1 VRRRSIALSLAVVC
15 LCAPPS
21 VAADADI
28 TPPVGSISVVHDD
41 RANELIRFDVT
52 ATDDLSGVATVD
64 VSGDGVTWAS
74 YAYAPQVD
82 WSVFD
87 PAAGGAPGLGNRTI
101 RVRWTDG
108 VGNTSVAVTTTLYL
122 GSNGA
127 LEYPVPPV
135 TGQPFTIRPIYP
147 PGTSFGPDVQCSWE
161 LDWGSKSSL
170 IEYNPDQTW
179 GSLFLNGPTHRGFCG
194 DWTFTLPW
202 VPVPQFLIHFSTMAG
217 GTGDDAWEVAPRFY
231 PAAGSTDRR
240 IHTSTIPLVQIVPDA
255 YTMVVGQPITYRAY
269 PIGVSLTSK
278 DRWGVRDPNMVSYKL
293 QTGGSKLTFTPNKPG
308 AWIVYWQSGLAW
320 TTNDLNFGATYDP
333 KARYPDVTRP
343 NTTAPVQRIGAGTL
357 GTSMPVTLS
366 WSGADR
372 GWGIAKYQLQRS
384 IDGGAWQGVSLST
397 YTTTSTTQQLGRGH
411 RYQYR
416 VRALDKAGNVGYWDY
431 GAKFRPRLLSD
442 ASATYGWTWLVETDP
457 SALDGSLH
465 SSSHAGAFARFTFT
479 GRDVAWVAEK
489 GIGKGR
495 AKVYVDGHL
504 RTTVDLAAT
513 LDTPRQ
519 IVFRAHWTTVGSHVV
534 KIVVEGTLGRPIVTV
549 DGMAYL
555 G

>member
-1 VRRRSIALSLAVVC
+1 MRRRSIALSLAVAC
-15 LCAPPS
+15 LCAPAS
-21 VAADADI
+21 VAADAD
-28 TPPVGSISVVHDD
+28 TTAPVGSISVVHDD
-41 RANELIRFDVT
+41 RASELIRLDVT

-64 VSGDGVTWAS
+64 VSGDGITWAS
-74 YAYAPQVD
+74 YTYAPQVD

-101 RVRWTDG
+101 RIRWTDG

-122 GSNGA
+122 GSSGA

-147 PGTSFGPDVQCSWE
+147 PGTSLGPDDQCSWE

-179 GSLFLNGPTHRGFCG
+179 GSLSLNGPTHRGFCG

-202 VPVPQFLIHFSTMAG
+202 VPVPQFLIHFSSLAG

-240 IHTSTIPLVQIVPDA
+240 IYTSTIPLIQIVPDA

-269 PIGVSLTSK
+269 PIGVSLTAK
-278 DRWGVRDPNMVSYKL
+278 DHWAVRDPNMVSYKMQL
-293 QTGGSKLTFTPNKPG
+293 GGSKFTFTPNRPG

-333 KARYPDVTRP
+333 KARYPDVSRP

-357 GTSMPVTLS
+357 GTSIPVTLS

-384 IDGGAWQGVSLST
+384 IDGRAWQGVSLPT
-397 YTTTSTTQQLGRGH
+397 AKATSITLQLARGH
-411 RYQYR
+411 RYQFR
-416 VRALDKAGNVGYWDY
+416 VRAVDAFGNVGYWDY
-431 GAKFRPRLLSD
+431 GAHFMPRLLGDVSLTYSSNWSIESD
-442 ASATYGWTWLVETDP
+442 PTTLNG
-457 SALDGSLH
+457 ALHVAGV
-465 SSSHAGAFARFTFT
+465 AGAWARLSVK
-479 GRDVAWVAEK
+479 GRDIAWVAEK
-489 GIGKGR
+489 GPGKGR
-495 AKVYVDGHL
+495 VKVYIDGHL
-504 RTTVDLAAT
+504 RTTVDLGAAA
-513 LDTPRQ
+513 DMGRQ
-519 IVFRAHWTTVGSHVV
+519 IVFHAHWSITGTHAI
-534 KIVVEGTLGRPIVTV
+534 KLVVEGTVGRPEATV
-549 DGMAYL
+549 DGVVVL
-555 G
+555 Q